1 MVLEASGLS
10 KAKDVEELRK
20 QLSKK
25 RKTVD
30 LVLLVEGLQQTEGVD
45 VARELGAKMGAQL
58 LNAAVPVLTCGH
70 VQVNDFSS
78 CICAL
83 LACCKRRGRALF
95 TAYFSDRVCKYSC
108 IEGFSLPKCGRFCF

>member
-1 MVLEASGLS
+1 VLEASGLS

-70 VQVNDFSS
+70 VQVGDHPS

-83 LACCKRRGRALF
+83 LACCKG
-95 TAYFSDRVCKYSC
+95 
-108 IEGFSLPKCGRFCF
+108 